1 MDSEQ
6 LTLDISSPTSDIEN
20 DFLISPSNIAAWKI
34 IETFPHWDFN
44 LSIISG
50 ERLCGETTLAKIF
63 AQKFNVPLIDFS
75 EISNFKFAP
84 SAVAIDNFQPTLLRE
99 QEEQLCHLY
108 DEALAYDKKILLLGR
123 SFDLSKIERIDL
135 KTRLQSSLHAK
146 ILPPDDILGGQ
157 LLLKLLKVI

>member
-1 MDSEQ
+1 LQ
-6 LTLDISSPTSDIEN
+6 
-20 DFLISPSNIAAWKI
+20 
-34 IETFPHWDFN
+34 
-44 LSIISG
+44 
-50 ERLCGETTLAKIF
+50 
-63 AQKFNVPLIDFS
+63 
-75 EISNFKFAP
+75 
-84 SAVAIDNFQPTLLRE
+84 RE

-157 LLLKLLKVI
+157 LLLKLFTARQLEITPEIIDYIWKHCERSYIALHQITQKLDELSLKNGKKIGIALIKSILA